1 MKIAKQVYR
10 ISNWLFL
17 IGVVLQVFL
26 AGMVVVAGQMG
37 WASHKDTGHII
48 GLPLFLMVIFM
59 YVGKASREVKRT
71 TWLLL
76 LVYIIQADVII
87 FLRQSVPV
95 LSAFHPVLALLDF
108 WLAAKLLRIPF
119 DDAK

>member
-1 MKIAKQVYR
+1 MKIAKTVYK

-26 AGMVVVAGQMG
+26 AGMVVVAGQMD
-37 WASHKDTGHII
+37 WMDHRDLGHMI
-48 GLPLFLMVIFM
+48 GVFVILMAILM
-59 YVGKASREVKRT
+59 YVGKAGRQVKNT

-76 LVYIIQADVII
+76 LVYVLQADVLI

-95 LSAFHPVLALLDF
+95 LSALHPVMALLDF
-108 WLAAKLLRIPF
+108 WLAAKLLRM
-119 DDAK
+119 DWDAA